1 MSRENAARNGGIATF
16 EERPGHSLSRKLLL
30 LTVLFVMIAEVLIFV
45 PSVANMR
52 VRWLRDQLNK
62 AAGTSVIIDGLQDI
76 KLPEQLQKEALMATG
91 TKAIALRKDGAT
103 RLIAATE
110 DMPSDVAA
118 SYDLAEIDPAS
129 AIADAFD
136 ELIFGGHRAIRV
148 YGPVG
153 DSTMVLDMVLDDGP
167 LRHAMLIYSRN
178 VLVLSLIISLITA
191 SLVFF
196 AIDRVMIRPIRR
208 MTDSMRAFSQAP
220 QDPGRIIRPGGQN
233 DEIGLAERHLAA
245 MQTELHRMLKEQK
258 NLADLGLAVSKINHD
273 MRNILS
279 SAQLM
284 SDRLA
289 MVNDPVVKRLAPKL
303 LRTIDRAV
311 GYTGEVMAYG
321 RTREPEPKRRYLKL
335 AALVEDVRDLL
346 APERDTGIEFV
357 IDVPRDLEVEADSE
371 QLFRVIHNLARNAFQ
386 VMQADD
392 RSDPALV
399 RRITVSAERHG
410 SVATILVDDTGPGMP
425 AKARENLFSPFRGAA
440 RAGGTGLGLAIAR
453 ELVAAHGGTIEL
465 VEKRAPGT
473 SFRITLP
480 DQPVDLKRFR
490 DIG

>member
-1 MSRENAARNGGIATF
+1 MTREVGRSSAIATF
-16 EERPGHSLSRKLLL
+16 DERPRHSLSRKLLL
-30 LTVLFVMIAEVLIFV
+30 LTVLFVMLAEVLIFV

-52 VRWLRDQLNK
+52 MRWLKDQLNK
-62 AAGTSVIIDGLQDI
+62 AAGTSVIIDGLQNI
-76 KLPEQLQKEALMATG
+76 RLPEELQKEALMATG
-91 TKAIALRKDGAT
+91 TKAIALRKGGTT
-103 RLIAATE
+103 RLIAATR
-110 DMPSDVAA
+110 DMPGEVSK
-118 SYDLAEIDPAS
+118 SYDLAEMNPAS
-129 AIADAFD
+129 AIVAAFD
-136 ELIFGGHRAIRV
+136 ELLFGGRRAIRV

-153 DSTMVLDMVLDDGP
+153 DSAMVLDMVLEDGP

-178 VLVLSLIISLITA
+178 VLILSLIISLITA

-196 AIDRVMIRPIRR
+196 AINRMMILPIRR
-208 MTDSMRAFSQAP
+208 MTDSMRAFSEAP
-220 QDPGRIIRPGGQN
+220 QDASRIITPGAQN

-245 MQTELHRMLKEQK
+245 MESELHRMLKEQK
-258 NLADLGLAVSKINHD
+258 NLAELGLAVSKINHD

-311 GYTGEVMAYG
+311 GYTREVMAYG
-321 RTREPEPKRRYLKL
+321 RTREAEPRRRYLKL

-346 APERDTGIEFV
+346 TAERDSGIEFIV
-357 IDVPRDLEVEADSE
+357 DVPRELEVEADSE
-371 QLFRVIHNLARNAFQ
+371 QLFRVIHNLASNAYQ
-386 VMQADD
+386 AMQADD
-392 RSDPALV
+392 RHDPALV

-410 SVATILVDDTGPGMP
+410 SVVTVVVDDTGPGVP
-425 AKARENLFSPFRGAA
+425 AKARENLFAPFRGSA

-453 ELVAAHGGTIEL
+453 EIVAAHGGTIEL
-465 VEKRAPGT
+465 VDKGAPGT

-490 DIG
+490 GTG